1 LSVEAE
7 GRGRDADFL
16 VVGSGFGGS
25 VAALRLAQKGY
36 DVVVLEQGRRWRA
49 DDFPRTN
56 MELRRYLWAPRLGC
70 RGIQSVTPLRHALV
84 LHGTGVG
91 GGSLVYANVLIQPD
105 AQVFR
110 RPEWGAGDWE
120 ERLRH
125 HYREARRMLGAVPCP
140 ALGRTDEL
148 LRDIVHGMRGTDEHR
163 VHDVGVFFGAAGVER
178 ADPYFGGEGPART
191 GCTRCGACMI
201 GCPVGAKNTLDRNY
215 LWLAE
220 RLGVRV
226 VPETEALT
234 IRPEADGWAVETR
247 RSWGLRRPR
256 RTWRARRVV
265 VSAGVLGTVEL
276 LLRSRRAGALTGLS
290 PRLGDFVR
298 TNSESILAADATEA
312 DPSWTEGVA
321 ITSGVHADERTH
333 LEMVRFNAGS
343 DALLWLTLP
352 LVEEGGTLARATS
365 VLGALLRRP
374 MRLLRSL
381 WPSGRAARTGIILA
395 MQSTDGHLTLELRPR
410 WWRLGGTSLGSRLPE
425 GQAPPVAHIPVARAV
440 ARRLAERMGGE
451 AWGSLHE
458 AVLGAPATAHI
469 LGGCRMAAT
478 PDAGVV
484 DFEGRVHGH
493 PGLYVADGS
502 VVPVNLG
509 VNPSLT
515 ITALAEHI
523 LAHVPERPASR

>member
-1 LSVEAE
+1 LSTLPE
-7 GRGRDADFL
+7 GHGLDADFL

-36 DVVVLEQGRRWRA
+36 DVAVLERGRRWRA

-56 MELRRYLWAPRLGC
+56 MQLRRYLWAPRLGC

-91 GGSLVYANVLIQPD
+91 GGSLVYANVLIRPD
-105 AQVFR
+105 GEVFR
-110 RPEWGAGDWE
+110 RPEWGPGDWE
-120 ERLRH
+120 ERLRP

-140 ALGRTDEL
+140 EVGRTDEL
-148 LRDIVHGMRGTDEHR
+148 LRDIVREIRGTDEHR
-163 VHDVGVFFGAAGVER
+163 VHDVAVFFGAAGVEQ

-220 RLGVRV
+220 RLGVRI
-226 VPETEALT
+226 VPETEAVT
-234 IRPEADGWAVETR
+234 IRPDGDAWAVETR

-256 RTWRARRVV
+256 RNWRARRVV
-265 VSAGVLGTVEL
+265 VSAGVLGTVGL
-276 LLRSRRAGALTGLS
+276 LLRSRRAGTLPGLS
-290 PRLGDFVR
+290 PTLGRFVR
-298 TNSESILAADATEA
+298 TNSESILAADAPRA
-312 DPSWTEGVA
+312 DPSWTAGVA
-321 ITSGVHADERTH
+321 ITSGVPVDEDTH

-343 DALLWLTLP
+343 DALLWLSLP
-352 LVEEGGTLARATS
+352 LVDAGSWLGRAT
-365 VLGALLRRP
+365 GALLALARRP
-374 MRLLRSL
+374 ARLLRSL
-381 WPSGRAARTGIILA
+381 WPSGRAARTGILLA
-395 MQSTDGHLTLELRPR
+395 MQSTPGHLTLELRPR
-410 WWRLGGTSLGSRLPE
+410 WWRLGGASLGSRLPA
-425 GQAPPVAHIPVARAV
+425 GQEPPVAHIPAARAV
-440 ARRLAERMGGE
+440 ARRLAVRMGGD

-469 LGGCRMAAT
+469 LGGCRMGAT
-478 PDAGVV
+478 PDDGVV
-484 DFEGRVHGH
+484 DFAGQVHGH

-523 LAHVPERPASR
+523 LAHVPEKPSP